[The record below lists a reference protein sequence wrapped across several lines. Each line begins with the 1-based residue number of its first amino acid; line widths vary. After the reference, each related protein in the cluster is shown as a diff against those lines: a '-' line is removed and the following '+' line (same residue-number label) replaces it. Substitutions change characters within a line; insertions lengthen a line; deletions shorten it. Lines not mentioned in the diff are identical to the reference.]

1 MDHDLE
7 IFPLLSYVLHHSD
20 PASHAPPSIAIQ
32 QSLAN
37 RFPLLTN
44 PHVISSLIESIPS
57 TITRT
62 LFVFGSLGARPDPSA
77 VSSAR
82 TKIAQIRETD
92 SLSPED
98 AAKEEQIYATV
109 VRLEEVHDGYEKQL
123 RGLEEELAK
132 VYASAV
138 ESLNGGDEVNEEVLA
153 VLKEAEGGGV
163 VERIDLSDR
172 QLKLIPEALGK
183 FVGLVS
189 LNLSRNDLKLLPDS
203 ITGLEKLEE
212 LDLSSNLLGSLPDSI
227 GQLLNLRILNVTGN
241 KLTTLP
247 ESIAQCRSLV
257 ELDASFNNLT
267 SLPANIGYGLL
278 NLERLSIQLNKIR
291 FFPNS
296 ICEMRSLRYLDAHM
310 NEIHGLPNAIGRLTS
325 LEVMNLSSNFSDLTE
340 LPDTISDLA
349 NLRELDLSNN
359 QIRVLPDSF
368 FRLEKLEKLNL
379 DQNPLEFPPQDMVN
393 QSAEAVREFMR
404 KRWEEMVE
412 EEQLRSVIEAEKQQG
427 GATGW
432 LSWGSSIVTNL
443 ISGGTT
449 THGGGAKKPKDSFL
463 DQLL

>member
-7 IFPLLSYVLHHSD
+7 IFPLLSYVIHHSD
-20 PASHAPPSIAIQ
+20 PASHAPPSLTIQ

-37 RFPLLTN
+37 RYPLLTN

-57 TITRT
+57 TITQT
-62 LFVFGSLGARPDPSA
+62 LFVFGSLGPRPDPSA

-82 TKIAQIRETD
+82 AKIVAIREND

-98 AAKEEQIYATV
+98 AAKEEQFYAAV
-109 VRLEEVHDGYEKQL
+109 VKLEEVHEGYERQL
-123 RGLEEELAK
+123 RDLEEELSR

-138 ESLNGGDEVNEEVLA
+138 ESLDGGDEVNVEVLS
-153 VLKEAEGGGV
+153 VIKEAEDGGV

-172 QLKLIPEALGK
+172 GLKLLPDALGK
-183 FVGLVS
+183 IVGLVS
-189 LNLSRNDLKLLPDS
+189 LDLSRNDLKFLPDTIS
-203 ITGLEKLEE
+203 GLEKLEE
-212 LDLSSNLLGSLPDSI
+212 LDLSSNYLRSLPDSI
-227 GQLLNLRILNVTGN
+227 GLLLNLRILNVTGN
-241 KLTTLP
+241 KLTSLP

-310 NEIHGLPNAIGRLTS
+310 NEIHGLPIAIGRLTS
-325 LEVMNLSSNFSDLTE
+325 LEVMNLSSNFGDLTE

-379 DQNPLEFPPQDMVN
+379 DQNPLELPPQEIVN
-393 QSAEAVREFMR
+393 QSAESVRDFMR

-412 EEQLRSVIEAEKQQG
+412 KEQVKSVIEAEQQQG
-427 GATGW
+427 GAAGW
-432 LSWGSSIVTNL
+432 LSWGNSIVTGL
-443 ISGGTT
+443 FSGGT
-449 THGGGAKKPKDSFL
+449 HGGAAKKDSYL
-463 DQLL
+463 DQQL

>member
-20 PASHAPPSIAIQ
+20 PASHAPPSPAIQ

-37 RFPLLTN
+37 RYPLLTN

-57 TITRT
+57 TISQT
-62 LFVFGSLGARPDPSA
+62 LSVVSSLGPRPDPLS

-82 TKIAQIRETD
+82 SKISQILED
-92 SLSPED
+92 ESLSPED

-109 VRLEEVHDGYEKQL
+109 VRLEEVHEGYEKRL
-123 RGLEEELAK
+123 RDLDEELAK
-132 VYASAV
+132 VYETVV

-153 VLKEAEGGGV
+153 VLKEAEDGGGD
-163 VERIDLSDR
+163 VEMIDLSDR
-172 QLKLIPEALGK
+172 RLKFLPLAVEK

-189 LNLSRNDLKLLPDS
+189 LNLSRNDLKFLPDS
-203 ITGLEKLEE
+203 ISGLEKLEE
-212 LDLSSNLLGSLPDSI
+212 LDLSSNILVSLPDSI
-227 GQLLNLRILNVTGN
+227 GMLLNLRILNVTGN
-241 KLTTLP
+241 KLTSLP
-247 ESIAQCRSLV
+247 ESIAQCRSLA
-257 ELDASFNNLT
+257 ELDVSFNNLT

-278 NLERLSIQLNKIR
+278 NLEKLSIQLNKIR

-310 NEIHGLPNAIGRLTS
+310 NEIHGLPVAIGRLTN

-340 LPDTISDLA
+340 LPDTISDLP

-359 QIRVLPDSF
+359 QIRVLPDTF
-368 FRLEKLEKLNL
+368 FRLQKLEKLNL
-379 DQNPLEFPPQDMVN
+379 DQNPLESPPQEIVN

-412 EEQLRSVIEAEKQQG
+412 EEQVRSLIEAEKQQG
-427 GATGW
+427 GAAGW

-443 ISGGTT
+443 LSGGS
-449 THGGGAKKPKDSFL
+449 GRAPNKRKDSFL
-463 DQLL
+463 DQQL

>member
-20 PASHAPPSIAIQ
+20 PASHAPPSQTIQ

-37 RFPLLTN
+37 RYPLLTN
-44 PHVISSLIESIPS
+44 PHVISTLIDSIPS
-57 TITRT
+57 TITQT
-62 LFVFGSLGARPDPSA
+62 LFVFGSLGPRPDPSA
-77 VSSAR
+77 VSVAR
-82 TKIAQIRETD
+82 SKIVAIREND

-98 AAKEEQIYATV
+98 AAKEEEVYATV
-109 VRLEEVHDGYEKQL
+109 VKLEEVHEGYEKLL
-123 RGLEEELAK
+123 RDLEEELSR
-132 VYASAV
+132 VYGSAV

-153 VLKEAEGGGV
+153 VIKGAEDGGV
-163 VERIDLSDR
+163 VERIDLSNR
-172 QLKLIPEALGK
+172 QLKLIPDALGK
-183 FVGLVS
+183 IVGLVS
-189 LNLSRNDLKLLPDS
+189 LDLSRNDLKLLPDTIS
-203 ITGLEKLEE
+203 GLEKLEE
-212 LDLSSNLLGSLPDSI
+212 LDLSSNSLRSLPDSI
-227 GQLLNLRILNVTGN
+227 GLLLNLRILNVTGN
-241 KLTTLP
+241 KLTSLP

-310 NEIHGLPNAIGRLTS
+310 NQIHGLPVAIGRLTN

-379 DQNPLEFPPQDMVN
+379 DQNPLEFPPQKIVN
-393 QSAEAVREFMR
+393 QSVGSVREFMR

-432 LSWGSSIVTNL
+432 LSWGSSIVTSL
-443 ISGGTT
+443 FSGGTP
-449 THGGGAKKPKDSFL
+449 HSGAAKKDSFL
-463 DQLL
+463 DQQL

>member
-20 PASHAPPSIAIQ
+20 PASHAPPSLAIQ

-37 RFPLLTN
+37 RYPLLTN
-44 PHVISSLIESIPS
+44 PHVISSLIDSIPS
-57 TITRT
+57 NITQT
-62 LFVFGSLGARPDPSA
+62 LFVFGSLGPRPDSLS

-82 TKIAQIRETD
+82 TKIAQIREMD
-92 SLSPED
+92 SFPPED
-98 AAKEEQIYATV
+98 TAKEEQIYATV

-123 RGLEEELAK
+123 RDLEEELSE

-138 ESLNGGDEVNEEVLA
+138 ESLNGGDEVNEEVLS
-153 VLKEAEGGGV
+153 VIKEGEDGGI
-163 VERIDLSDR
+163 VERINLSDR
-172 QLKLIPEALGK
+172 QLKLIPEALGRM
-183 FVGLVS
+183 VGLVS
-189 LNLSRNDLKLLPDS
+189 LNLSRNDLKFVPDS
-203 ITGLEKLEE
+203 ISGLEKLKE
-212 LDLSSNLLGSLPDSI
+212 LDLSSNLLRSLPDSI
-227 GQLLNLRILNVTGN
+227 GLLLDLRILNMAGN
-241 KLTTLP
+241 KLTSLP

-267 SLPANIGYGLL
+267 QLPANFGYGLL

-310 NEIHGLPNAIGRLTS
+310 NEIHGLPIAIGRLTS
-325 LEVMNLSSNFSDLTE
+325 LEVLNLSSNFSDLTE
-340 LPDTISDLA
+340 LPDTISDLT

-379 DQNPLEFPPQDMVN
+379 DQNPLELPPQEIVS
-393 QSAEAVREFMR
+393 QSAKAILEFMM
-404 KRWEEMVE
+404 KRWEEIVE
-412 EEQLRSVIEAEKQQG
+412 EERVRIMIEAEQRQG

-432 LSWGSSIVTNL
+432 FTWGSSIVTNL
-443 ISGGTT
+443 ISGVSPSGEVKN
-449 THGGGAKKPKDSFL
+449 HERSYL
-463 DQLL
+463 DKQL